1 MGDDDAPHALLDG
14 GVHDGAD
21 LGGAEVAGGERHV
34 VLGDHPE
41 HLPGGVVDLPA
52 RVDDVHGVGGHA
64 VGAQLVLQLRPHR
77 RARPLGVVR
86 RAFAL
91 VGAVDGR
98 QPDELRAGAPGQ
110 LDRDGVHAPD
120 GPVERDRPDRA
131 EPGVG
136 GADHG
141 GALRGGEVVRLQHE
155 SAESHLGEPRCE
167 REVVD
172 AAPHHV
178 RGHVDVHVVPAPD
191 KVPGAGGRLRMV
203 GHPCP
208 LCRHD

>member
-98 QPDELRAGAPGQ
+98 QPDELRAARPASSTATGFMPPTDPLSVIAPT
-110 LDRDGVHAPD
+110 APN
-120 GPVERDRPDRA
+120 
-131 EPGVG
+131 PGWAARTTAARSAVG
-136 GADHG
+136 
-141 GALRGGEVVRLQHE
+141 
-155 SAESHLGEPRCE
+155 
-167 REVVD
+167 
-172 AAPHHV
+172 
-178 RGHVDVHVVPAPD
+178 
-191 KVPGAGGRLRMV
+191 K
-203 GHPCP
+203 
-208 LCRHD
+208 